1 MRSHFPLKGQI
12 LCLLALSLVGLT
24 GCQNDRVSVNSKD
37 PDSPQYAY
45 RLDELALLHMAAD
58 DVQEKERK
66 KQYGQI
72 YDDYGSD
79 DFKKGVSRRRFLIMS
94 NCVENYLGGLDEF
107 DTNDLGFRRE
117 IVKGSPKQTLDVL
130 NRKVQRIQGP
140 IEEQMVFISNGLN
153 FKLNGLYWIA
163 KDKAFLQCIADSP
176 QVEASTQPAPP
187 AGETT
192 TQAPQEQTAEQP
204 KTAENGQ
211 PAPTAET
218 PKTAE
223 PVVSAPSSAPVPAPV
238 QDMKPAEIKKA
249 PIQARPAGAGAVID
263 ERPVAKKPKAAK
275 VDAADEDTDSKPSNN
290 NAPAANE
297 ALPPVP
303 PQQEPAMPLPVPPD
317 NTDASHH

>member
-1 MRSHFPLKGQI
+1 MRFQFPLKGHI
-12 LCLLALSLVGLT
+12 LCFMALSLVGLT
-24 GCQNDRVSVNSKD
+24 GCHSDRVSVDPKD

-72 YDDYGSD
+72 YDEYGSD

-117 IVKGSPKQTLDVL
+117 TVKGSSKQTLDVL
-130 NRKVQRIQGP
+130 NRKVQRIQGT

-176 QVEASTQPAPP
+176 QVEASTQPTPP
-187 AGETT
+187 EGEST

-204 KTAENGQ
+204 KPPENEQ
-211 PAPTAET
+211 PTPTAET
-218 PKTAE
+218 PKTTE
-223 PVVSAPSSAPVPAPV
+223 PTASTPGSAPVPPPV
-238 QDMKPAEIKKA
+238 QDMKPSEIKKA
-249 PIQARPAGAGAVID
+249 PLQARPAGAGAVID
-263 ERPVAKKPKAAK
+263 ERPVAKKPKSQNP
-275 VDAADEDTDSKPSNN
+275 DTSESDTNSKPPSNN
-290 NAPAANE
+290 SAPAANE
-297 ALPPVP
+297 APPPVP
-303 PQQEPAMPLPVPPD
+303 AQQEPAMPLPVPPD
-317 NTDASHH
+317 SDTHH